1 LVIPNKCKPKG
12 RNSMI
17 QGFKERFQSSRV
29 TRKELAEAAGIK
41 ESTLKQYIF
50 GDRVSQHVL
59 DTFEKLDNPQETLST
74 PPISP
79 QEEEVVTK
87 SSGEKKEDKS
97 VMISSTEVMDA
108 QVCQVMP
115 NKNFRKVRILKTGEV
130 VVARLTPRRR
140 GEYMNR
146 GKRLRVKLTD
156 STWWVQ

>member
-1 LVIPNKCKPKG
+1 
-12 RNSMI
+12 MI

-59 DTFEKLDNPQETLST
+59 DTFEKLDNPQETLPT
-74 PPISP
+74 PPISS

-87 SSGEKKEDKS
+87 SECSGEKKEDKS

-115 NKNFRKVRILKTGEV
+115 NKNFRKVKLLKTGEV

>member
-1 LVIPNKCKPKG
+1 
-12 RNSMI
+12 MI

-59 DTFEKLDNPQETLST
+59 DIFEKLDNPQEALPT

>member
-1 LVIPNKCKPKG
+1 
-12 RNSMI
+12 MI

-115 NKNFRKVRILKTGEV
+115 NKNFRKVKLLKTGEV

>member
-1 LVIPNKCKPKG
+1 
-12 RNSMI
+12 MI

-59 DTFEKLDNPQETLST
+59 DIFEKLDNPQETLPT

-130 VVARLTPRRR
+130 VMARLIPRRR
-140 GEYMNR
+140 GEYTNR